1 MSAETTPR
9 GLPVRARVAALLA
22 LATACASDPYKP
34 RVREFDPGAYP
45 EAAAP
50 TRGSLFGAST
60 RGFAEDVRPRE
71 VGEVLVIRI
80 DESDSA
86 SHEASSAL
94 SRDGKQSYGLGG
106 ALEKL
111 APSAGLD
118 ELFSSNAESSFDG
131 RGAVRK
137 RGAVQGTL
145 PVRVR
150 RVLPG
155 GDLYVEGTKTV
166 VISNEQRHLY
176 ISGIVRAFDVRADG
190 SVSSARVADAEIEY
204 VTEGDAT
211 DQERPGWLTRV
222 LTTIWPF

>member
-1 MSAETTPR
+1 M
-9 GLPVRARVAALLA
+9 
-22 LATACASDPYKP
+22 
-34 RVREFDPGAYP
+34 
-45 EAAAP
+45 
-50 TRGSLFGAST
+50 
-60 RGFAEDVRPRE
+60 
-71 VGEVLVIRI
+71 
-80 DESDSA
+80 
-86 SHEASSAL
+86 
-94 SRDGKQSYGLGG
+94 
-106 ALEKL
+106 
-111 APSAGLD
+111 
-118 ELFSSNAESSFDG
+118 
-131 RGAVRK
+131 RK

>member
-1 MSAETTPR
+1 MKALTPR
-9 GLPVRARVAALLA
+9 HPDVLALAAALLV
-22 LATACASDPYKP
+22 LTPACASDPYKP
-34 RVREFDPGAYP
+34 KVRTFDPGAYP

-50 TRGSLFGAST
+50 TRGSLFGAAT

-86 SHEASSAL
+86 SHEVSSAL

-111 APSAGLD
+111 APNAGLD
-118 ELFSSNAESSFDG
+118 ELFSSNAESRFDG
-131 RGAVRK
+131 RGAIRK

-150 RVLPG
+150 QVLPS

-176 ISGIVRAFDVRADG
+176 VSGIVRAIDVRADG

-204 VTEGDAT
+204 MTEGDAS